1 LPIANFLVLSKG
13 IGNRQLAIGNDLRS
27 SNLTRRVV
35 ITGLGL
41 VTPVGNTVEDT
52 WTALM
57 SGRSGADY
65 IKKFDAERFSVR
77 FACEVK
83 NFDPLTFIAKKEARK
98 MGAFIHYAIAASI
111 EAMADSG
118 IKLTPEGKFP
128 DDISENAGT
137 YISSGI
143 GDFWAIEREHSKL
156 LDDGPDR
163 VSPFFIVSA
172 IVNLAAG
179 QVSIRFGAKGPNSA
193 TATACA
199 AGAHAIGDSFKI
211 IQRADADIM
220 ICGGAESAIT
230 PMSIAGFASMR
241 ALSTNNDD
249 PPHASRPFE
258 RDRDGF
264 VIGEGAGIMILEEL
278 ESAKRRGAKIYA
290 EIVGYGAAAD
300 AFHLTMPDETGSGA
314 RRVMQRCLKDAGV
327 RPEQV
332 GYINAHGTST
342 PYNDK
347 FETFAIKATF
357 GEHAY
362 KLAVSSTKSMTG
374 HLLGAAGG
382 IESVFSVLALQ
393 RNVLPPTINYVNPD
407 PECDLDYVPNEPR
420 EARVDYVLSNSFGFG
435 GTNAALLFK
444 RYEE

>member
-1 LPIANFLVLSKG
+1 M
-13 IGNRQLAIGNDLRS
+13 
-27 SNLTRRVV
+27 

-52 WTALM
+52 WASLM

-65 IKKFDAERFSVR
+65 IKRFDAERFSVK

-111 EAMADSG
+111 EAIADSG
-118 IKLTPEGKFP
+118 YKLTPEGKFP
-128 DDISENAGT
+128 DDVAENAGT

-211 IQRADADIM
+211 IQRGDADLM

-230 PMSIAGFASMR
+230 PMSVAGFSAMR

-249 PPHASRPFE
+249 PIHASRPFE

-264 VIGEGAGIMILEEL
+264 VIGEGAGILVLEEL

-314 RRVMQRCLKDAGV
+314 RRVMQRTLKDAGV
-327 RPEQV
+327 NPEQV

-347 FETFAIKATF
+347 FETLAIKDTF
-357 GEHAY
+357 GAHAY

-382 IESVFSVLALQ
+382 IEGIFCVLALHH
-393 RNVLPPTINYVNPD
+393 NVIPPTINYVNPD

-444 RYEE
+444 RYEG

>member
-1 LPIANFLVLSKG
+1 
-13 IGNRQLAIGNDLRS
+13 
-27 SNLTRRVV
+27 LTRRVV

-57 SGRSGADY
+57 NGRSGADY

-128 DDISENAGT
+128 DDIAENAGT

-211 IQRADADIM
+211 IERGDADVM

-249 PPHASRPFE
+249 PVHASRPFE

-290 EIVGYGAAAD
+290 EIVGYGAGAD
-300 AFHLTMPDETGSGA
+300 AFHLTMPDESGSGA
-314 RRVMQRCLKDAGV
+314 RRVMQKCLKDAGV
-327 RPEQV
+327 RPDQV

-347 FETFAIKATF
+347 FETLAIKHTF
-357 GEHAY
+357 GDHAY

>member
-1 LPIANFLVLSKG
+1 LK
-13 IGNRQLAIGNDLRS
+13 
-27 SNLTRRVV
+27 RRVV
-35 ITGLGL
+35 VTGLGL
-41 VTPVGNTVEDT
+41 VTPVGNTVEET
-52 WTALM
+52 WSALM
-57 SGRSGADY
+57 HGQSGVDY
-65 IKKFDAERFSVR
+65 IKKFDTAKFNVK
-77 FACEVK
+77 FAAEVK
-83 NFDPLTFIAKKEARK
+83 NFDPLKFIEKKEARK
-98 MGAFIHYAIAASI
+98 MGAFIHYAIAAAD
-111 EAMADSG
+111 EAMRDSG
-118 IKLTPEGKFP
+118 LLINE
-128 DDISENAGT
+128 ENAEQVGT

-156 LDDGPDR
+156 LEEGPNR

-199 AGAHAIGDSFKI
+199 AGAHAIGDSFRL
-211 IQRADADIM
+211 IQHGYADAM

-230 PMSIAGFASMR
+230 PMSVAGFAAMR
-241 ALSTNNDD
+241 ALSTRNDD
-249 PPHASRPFE
+249 PVHASRPFE

-264 VIGEGAGIMILEEL
+264 VIGEGAGIMILEEF
-278 ESAKRRGAKIYA
+278 ESAKKRGAHIYA
-290 EIVGYGAAAD
+290 EVVGYAMTAD

-314 RRVMQRCLKDAGV
+314 IRAMRKTMQDAEV

-332 GYINAHGTST
+332 DYINAHGTST

-347 FETFAIKATF
+347 FETLAIKETF
-357 GEHAY
+357 GAHAY

-382 IESVFSVLALQ
+382 IEGVFSVLSIH
-393 RNVLPPTINYVNPD
+393 RKTVLPTINYVNPD
-407 PECDLDYVPNEPR
+407 PDCDLDYVPNEPR
-420 EARVDYVLSNSFGFG
+420 ELDVSYALSNSFGFG

-444 RYEE
+444 KYEE

>member
-1 LPIANFLVLSKG
+1 
-13 IGNRQLAIGNDLRS
+13 LA
-27 SNLTRRVV
+27 RRVV
-35 ITGLGL
+35 VTGLGL
-41 VTPVGNTVEDT
+41 ITPVGNSVETT
-52 WTALM
+52 WSALM
-57 SGRSGADY
+57 SGRNGVDL
-65 IKKFDAERFSVR
+65 IKKFDTEMFSVK
-77 FACEVK
+77 FAAEVK
-83 NFDPLTFIAKKEARK
+83 DFDPLKFIAKKEARK
-98 MGAFIHYAIAASI
+98 MGAFIHYAIAAAT

-118 IKLTPEGKFP
+118 FELTEAGKFP
-128 DDISENAGT
+128 ADIAENAGT

-156 LDDGPDR
+156 LNEGPDR

-179 QVSIRFGAKGPNSA
+179 QVSIRYGAKGPNSA
-193 TATACA
+193 TATACS

-211 IQRADADIM
+211 IQRGDADVM

-230 PMSIAGFASMR
+230 PMSVAGFASMR
-241 ALSTNNDD
+241 ALSTRNDD
-249 PPHASRPFE
+249 PQHASRPFE

-264 VIGEGAGIMILEEL
+264 VIGEGAGILILEEL
-278 ESAKRRGAKIYA
+278 ELAKRRGARIYA
-290 EIVGYGAAAD
+290 ELVGYGMTAD

-314 RRVMQRCLKDAGV
+314 IRVMQKTIRDAGI

-347 FETFAIKATF
+347 FETLAIKQTF
-357 GEHAY
+357 GAHAY

-382 IESVFSVLALQ
+382 IEGVFSVLSLY
-393 RNVLPPTINYVNPD
+393 RKVLPPTINYVNPD
-407 PECDLDYVPNEPR
+407 PDCDLDYVPNEPR
-420 EARVDYVLSNSFGFG
+420 KAEVEYALSNSFGFG

-444 RYEE
+444 RYDE

>member
-1 LPIANFLVLSKG
+1 
-13 IGNRQLAIGNDLRS
+13 
-27 SNLTRRVV
+27 V

-52 WTALM
+52 WASLM

-65 IKKFDAERFSVR
+65 IKKFDAEKFSVR

-83 NFDPLTFIAKKEARK
+83 NFDPLAFIPKKDARK

-111 EAMADSG
+111 EAVADSG
-118 IKLTPEGKFP
+118 IQLTPAGKFP
-128 DDISENAGT
+128 DDISENTGT

-211 IQRADADIM
+211 IQRGDADIM

-230 PMSIAGFASMR
+230 PMSVAGFSAMR

-249 PPHASRPFE
+249 PLHASRPFE

-290 EIVGYGAAAD
+290 EIVGYGASAD

-314 RRVMQRCLKDAGV
+314 RRVMQKTLKDGGIT
-327 RPEQV
+327 PDQV

-347 FETFAIKATF
+347 FETLAIKRVF
-357 GEHAY
+357 GEHARR
-362 KLAVSSTKSMTG
+362 LAVSSTKSMTG

-382 IESVFSVLALQ
+382 IEAIATVLALHHQ
-393 RNVLPPTINYVNPD
+393 VAPPTINIFNQD
-407 PECDLDYVPNEPR
+407 PECDLDYCANSAR
-420 EARVDYVLSNSFGFG
+420 EMKIDYAVKNNFGFG
-435 GTNAALLFK
+435 GTNGTLVLRRA
-444 RYEE
+444 

>member
-1 LPIANFLVLSKG
+1 MA
-13 IGNRQLAIGNDLRS
+13 
-27 SNLTRRVV
+27 RRVV
-35 ITGLGL
+35 VTGLGL
-41 VTPVGNTVEDT
+41 ITPVGNSVETT
-52 WTALM
+52 WAALM
-57 SGRSGADY
+57 SGRNGVGP
-65 IKKFDAERFSVR
+65 IEKFDTEKFSVK
-77 FACEVK
+77 FAAEVK
-83 NFDPLTFIAKKEARK
+83 DFDPLKFIPKKEARK
-98 MGAFIHYAIAASI
+98 MGAFIHYAIAAAT

-118 IKLTPEGKFP
+118 FQLTEEGKFP
-128 DDISENAGT
+128 TELAENAGT

-156 LDDGPDR
+156 LNDGPDR

-179 QVSIRFGAKGPNSA
+179 QVSIRYGLKGPNSA

-211 IQRADADIM
+211 IQRGDADIM

-230 PMSIAGFASMR
+230 PMSVAGFASMR
-241 ALSTNNDD
+241 ALSTRNDD
-249 PPHASRPFE
+249 PEHASRPFE

-278 ESAKRRGAKIYA
+278 EMAKRRGARIYA
-290 EIVGYGAAAD
+290 ELVGYGMTAD

-314 RRVMQRCLKDAGV
+314 IRVMQKTIRDAGIQ
-327 RPEQV
+327 PEQV

-347 FETFAIKATF
+347 FETLAIRQTF
-357 GEHAY
+357 GAHAY

-382 IESVFSVLALQ
+382 IEGVFSVLSLY

-407 PECDLDYVPNEPR
+407 PDCDLDYVPNQPR
-420 EARVDYVLSNSFGFG
+420 EAEVEYALSNSFGFG
-435 GTNAALLFK
+435 GTNAALLFR
-444 RYEE
+444 RYQE

>member
-1 LPIANFLVLSKG
+1 
-13 IGNRQLAIGNDLRS
+13 
-27 SNLTRRVV
+27 
-35 ITGLGL
+35 
-41 VTPVGNTVEDT
+41 
-52 WTALM
+52 M
-57 SGRSGADY
+57 SGRNGVDL
-65 IKKFDAERFSVR
+65 IKKFDTEMFSVK
-77 FACEVK
+77 FAAEVK
-83 NFDPLTFIAKKEARK
+83 DFDPLKFIAKKEARK
-98 MGAFIHYAIAASI
+98 MGAFIHYAIAAAT

-118 IKLTPEGKFP
+118 FELTEAGKFP
-128 DDISENAGT
+128 DDIAENAGT

-156 LDDGPDR
+156 LNEGPDR

-179 QVSIRFGAKGPNSA
+179 QVSIRYGAKGPNSA
-193 TATACA
+193 TATACS

-211 IQRADADIM
+211 IQRGDADVM

-230 PMSIAGFASMR
+230 PMSVAGFASMR
-241 ALSTNNDD
+241 ALSTRNDD
-249 PPHASRPFE
+249 PQHASRPFE

-264 VIGEGAGIMILEEL
+264 VIGEGAGILILEEL
-278 ESAKRRGAKIYA
+278 ELAKRRGARIYA
-290 EIVGYGAAAD
+290 ELVGYGMTAD

-314 RRVMQRCLKDAGV
+314 IRVMRKTIRDAGIQ
-327 RPEQV
+327 PEQV

-347 FETFAIKATF
+347 FETLAIRQTF
-357 GEHAY
+357 GAHAY

-382 IESVFSVLALQ
+382 IEGVFSVLSLY
-393 RNVLPPTINYVNPD
+393 RKVLPPTINYFNPD
-407 PECDLDYVPNEPR
+407 PDCDLDYVPNEPR
-420 EARVDYVLSNSFGFG
+420 NAEVEYALSNSFGFG

-444 RYEE
+444 RYDE

>member
-1 LPIANFLVLSKG
+1 M
-13 IGNRQLAIGNDLRS
+13 
-27 SNLTRRVV
+27 TRRVV

-41 VTPVGNTVEDT
+41 VTPVGNTVEET

-65 IKKFDAERFSVR
+65 IKKFDTEKFSVK

-83 NFDPLTFIAKKEARK
+83 DFDPLKFIPKKDARK
-98 MGAFIHYAIAASI
+98 MGAFIQYAIFASI
-111 EAMADSG
+111 EALADSG
-118 IKLTPEGKFP
+118 FPLTEEGKFP
-128 DDISENAGT
+128 DEFSENCGT

-211 IQRADADIM
+211 IQRGDADLM

-230 PMSIAGFASMR
+230 PMSVAGFSAMR
-241 ALSTNNDD
+241 ALSTNNED
-249 PPHASRPFE
+249 PVHASRPFE

-290 EIVGYGAAAD
+290 EVVGYGIAAD

-314 RRVMQRCLKDAGV
+314 RRVMQRTLKDAGIK
-327 RPEQV
+327 PEQV
-332 GYINAHGTST
+332 DYINAHGTST

-347 FETFAIKATF
+347 FETMAIKETF
-357 GEHAY
+357 GDHAY

-382 IESVFSVLALQ
+382 IEGVFSALAID
-393 RNVLPPTINYVNPD
+393 RNVLPPTINYFNPD
-407 PECDLDYVPNEPR
+407 PECDLDYIPNEPR
-420 EARVDYVLSNSFGFG
+420 PAEVQYVLSNSFGFG
-435 GTNAALLFK
+435 GTNAALLLK